1 MMKKSNC
8 LDCKY
13 LINEYKEDGIWIE
26 GINWYKCNKVT
37 SIGTNPKPYQH
48 NHGDCKYYDNT
59 PDKPLDS
66 ITQKIIGLILIIL
79 IAILLII

>member
-1 MMKKSNC
+1 MSIKSNC
-8 LDCKY
+8 SDCKY
-13 LINEYKEDGIWIE
+13 LIRELKEDGIWIE
-26 GINWYKCNKVT
+26 GINWNKCKKVT

-48 NHGDCKYYDNT
+48 SKGDCKYYDNI

-79 IAILLII
+79 ISIFLII